1 MFVRRAPFLVVI
13 LILSGSTATFAQ
25 TRPVRRIVYPATAPA
40 TQPAAPEEVEGPAA
54 PEEEVQVHPKWQSRK
69 SPSQLVADAKLQ
81 AWFNDLGA
89 SDAAVRD
96 RATTAMLDLTRDEL
110 PALRRVVERSRP
122 VSPSQ
127 LGALRDIVA
136 HVYLSAEIYDCEPR
150 IGFLGLILPTLD
162 SVDVPRPGD
171 ENVAKLH
178 EGVILFGRTST
189 GVPVDYRI
197 PGFCAYRALRDGDV
211 VLGILHPIARPL
223 RDWTQLTYSIKAFP
237 AGEQLT
243 LEVLRQGTILKVPL
257 TLDAKPL
264 VANDQVWSSVV
275 LPAREAAAEA
285 YWVEHF
291 APLMGED
298 RVSAAP
304 TSNAQAAA
312 SHD

>member
-1 MFVRRAPFLVVI
+1 MFMRHAPFLAAILVV
-13 LILSGSTATFAQ
+13 SSSTATFAQ
-25 TRPVRRIVYPATAPA
+25 DAPVRRGVYPATAPA
-40 TQPAAPEEVEGPAA
+40 TQPAAPDEAPV

-69 SPSQLVADAKLQ
+69 SPSQHVTDAKLQ

-122 VSPSQ
+122 VFPSQ
-127 LGALRDIVA
+127 VGALRDIVA

-171 ENVAKLH
+171 ENVAKLQ
-178 EGVILFGRTST
+178 EGVIMFGRTST

-211 VLGILHPIARPL
+211 VLGIVHPIARPL

-264 VANDQVWSSVV
+264 VANDQVWSTVV

-298 RVSAAP
+298 RVSSAAP